1 MDPGSVP
8 TKETH
13 NEHTASPPPRRS
25 RNQAVVAV
33 PLSWLLVA
41 ATVLTPAAAQTPPV
55 KRCGDTD
62 NTKTSFMDCDDRD
75 ALIAIYNGLSA
86 SPWDDTTSPS
96 SIRQP
101 FSGIGKTTGS
111 QIRFDDTTGRV
122 IEINAL
128 RKGGSWK
135 SNSERVL
142 APEIGDLTALEKLN
156 LDFYYQ
162 HAPGVWY
169 GTSNYV
175 ELPGEIGRLTEL
187 TSLTNTYSGSNNMG
201 GRLPPELGQLTNLEV
216 LDLSGNRLWGPIPPE
231 LGNLTKLT
239 RLELTTNRL
248 TGPIPAE
255 LGNLTRLTKLELTGN
270 PLSGSIPPELGNL
283 TGLKI
288 LDLYGLGLTGS
299 IPPELG
305 NLTGLEILDLTHTHV
320 TGFVP
325 PELANL
331 INLKHTAHYHSRDY
345 HKYGGKT
352 SYGGIRL
359 EYTDLYGPLPV
370 ELARLKERHD
380 YTNGDERLINVSAS
394 RNILYP
400 AEYDLT
406 GGSKDYA
413 GVRRLCA
420 PRPLIR
426 IIDLAYRG
434 NSIYDTLPNCEA
446 TELELKPGT
455 PRVPGRP
462 LRPSQPVLAPND
474 QQLTVS
480 WGEAYNGGSPITA
493 YGVQYKLKTATVWTT
508 VTRTDATATT
518 QAITGLTN
526 DVAYEV
532 RVRATN
538 AQGSS
543 PWSDVAEAKPSDVTV
558 TAYQM
563 DAPLLTPAS
572 QRIALTWS
580 APAGITPTGYEIRYR
595 PAGTPTWTSHPHTGT
610 GTSNTIT
617 NTIANNTT
625 YQVQL
630 RTTTASTTTPWSAS
644 AVGVFGASSTLCT
657 DANGGTHSVC
667 TVHGLHLRAGTVS
680 RTTATGLTY

>member
-1 MDPGSVP
+1 M
-8 TKETH
+8 
-13 NEHTASPPPRRS
+13 
-25 RNQAVVAV
+25 
-33 PLSWLLVA
+33 A
-41 ATVLTPAAAQTPPV
+41 AAVLTPVAAQTPPV

-62 NTKTSFMDCDDRD
+62 STKTSFIDCDDRD

-86 SPWDDTTSPS
+86 TEWDDTTSPT
-96 SIRQP
+96 SILQP

-111 QIRFDDTTGRV
+111 YIRFDENTGRV
-122 IEINAL
+122 VEINSL
-128 RKGGSWK
+128 YKYGDWK

-142 APEIGDLTALEKLN
+142 APEIGDLTELEKLN

-162 HAPGVWY
+162 HSVY
-169 GTSNYV
+169 GWLARVSYV
-175 ELPGEIGRLTEL
+175 ELPAEIGRLSEL
-187 TSLTNTYSGSNNMG
+187 TSLTNTYSSSNNMG

-248 TGPIPAE
+248 TGPIPPE

-270 PLSGSIPPELGNL
+270 LLSGPIPPELGNL

-305 NLTGLEILDLTHTHV
+305 NLTGLETLDLTNTHV

-325 PELANL
+325 PELSNL
-331 INLKHTAHYHSRDY
+331 TNLKHIDHLYSARLHGR
-345 HKYGGKT
+345 YGGKWT
-352 SYGGIRL
+352 YGGIRL
-359 EYTDLYGPLPV
+359 EGTDLYGPLPM

-380 YTNGDERLINVSAS
+380 YTNADAYLIKARSTRNV
-394 RNILYP
+394 LYP

-406 GGSKDYA
+406 GNNKDYA
-413 GVRRLCA
+413 GVKRLCA
-420 PRPLIR
+420 PRPLYKL
-426 IIDLAYRG
+426 IDSAYNTG
-434 NSIYDTLPNCEA
+434 NGRYERLPTCEA

-462 LRPSQPVLAPND
+462 LRPSMPVLAPND

-493 YGVQYKLKTATVWTT
+493 YGVQYKLKTATTWTT
-508 VTRTDATATT
+508 ITRTNATT
-518 QAITGLTN
+518 TTQTITGLTN
-526 DVAYEV
+526 NTAYQV
-532 RVRATN
+532 RVNATN
-538 AQGSS
+538 AQGDS

-572 QRIALTWS
+572 QRITLTWS
-580 APAGITPTGYEIRYR
+580 APAGITPTGYEIRYKE
-595 PAGTPTWTSHPHTGT
+595 AGTPTWTSHPHTGT

-617 NTIANNTT
+617 NNITNNTT
-625 YQVQL
+625 YQIQL
-630 RTTTASTTTPWSAS
+630 RTTTATTTTPWSAT
-644 AVGVFGASSTLCT
+644 AVGIFGASSTLCT
-657 DANGGTHSVC
+657 DTNGIPIACIQSAGC
-667 TVHGLHLRAGTVS
+667 T
-680 RTTATGLTY
+680 